1 MNFINKSDKPSLM
14 LSLAPIILLL
24 ASLVTLIA
32 VVGASSV
39 QDYSYIILLAASAV
53 AIILSLCFT
62 RKTTGDIVAGIK
74 RSSSQILSTVPIL
87 VFIGTLSATWMLSGV
102 VPTFISY
109 GLHFLNPTLF
119 LVTCCVTCA
128 VISVVT
134 GSSWTTVATI
144 GVAFMG
150 IGEVMGYSQAWIA
163 GAIIS
168 GAYFGDKVSP
178 LSDTT
183 VLASSSGGVE
193 LFTHIRFLMLTTIPA
208 LVVALIVYLLVGFS
222 TDVISAG
229 GAEAMSAD
237 LESTFNI
244 TPWLMLIPAVTVV
257 MIGLRMSTWLT
268 LVVGSLAGLLGV
280 YVFQPQIVSQIAD
293 NGFAAAMNILLTE
306 TSLVTGNELLDSLV
320 STGGVAGMLP
330 TVWLVLSAMVFGGV
344 LIGTGML
351 RSIGDAFT
359 HRLHSSRN
367 VVGATVGSGLF
378 LNACTGDQYLSIIIC
393 GNIYRDVYSRCSLKP
408 QVLTRALEDSV
419 SVTSVLI
426 PWNSCGIT
434 QSTVL
439 GVATL
444 AYLPCCI
451 FNLMSPLMSLMMA
464 WVGWRV
470 RTLVPEKV
478 AA

>member
-1 MNFINKSDKPSLM
+1 
-14 LSLAPIILLL
+14 
-24 ASLVTLIA
+24 
-32 VVGASSV
+32 
-39 QDYSYIILLAASAV
+39 
-53 AIILSLCFT
+53 
-62 RKTTGDIVAGIK
+62 
-74 RSSSQILSTVPIL
+74 
-87 VFIGTLSATWMLSGV
+87 
-102 VPTFISY
+102 
-109 GLHFLNPTLF
+109 
-119 LVTCCVTCA
+119 
-128 VISVVT
+128 
-134 GSSWTTVATI
+134 
-144 GVAFMG
+144 
-150 IGEVMGYSQAWIA
+150 
-163 GAIIS
+163 
-168 GAYFGDKVSP
+168 
-178 LSDTT
+178 
-183 VLASSSGGVE
+183 
-193 LFTHIRFLMLTTIPA
+193 
-208 LVVALIVYLLVGFS
+208 
-222 TDVISAG
+222 
-229 GAEAMSAD
+229 
-237 LESTFNI
+237 
-244 TPWLMLIPAVTVV
+244 
-257 MIGLRMSTWLT
+257 
-268 LVVGSLAGLLGV
+268 
-280 YVFQPQIVSQIAD
+280 
-293 NGFAAAMNILLTE
+293 
-306 TSLVTGNELLDSLV
+306 
-320 STGGVAGMLP
+320 MLP

-408 QVLTRALEDSV
+408 QVLTRAIEDSV

-470 RTLVPEKV
+470 RALVPEKV